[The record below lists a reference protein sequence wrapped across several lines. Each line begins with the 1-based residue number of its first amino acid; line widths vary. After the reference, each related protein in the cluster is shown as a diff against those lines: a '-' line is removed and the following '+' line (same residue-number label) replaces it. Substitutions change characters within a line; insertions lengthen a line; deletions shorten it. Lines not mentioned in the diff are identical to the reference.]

1 MSLSFSFFF
10 FLSFSFSLRLSSL
23 SHSKKKTSLTA
34 NVTSASQTLF
44 DGGHT
49 LHLIQGCPTPEAAND
64 ATSTTIQNASCGR
77 CVRGPA
83 TATQRSLEGEDEWPT
98 KARPPRGQRR
108 IPVSF
113 CRRRRRR
120 KEVSF
125 FSPPLSS
132 DDLEGKKK
140 KKDKTTQLTVD
151 PRADG
156 AGREAVAQ
164 LVDQDREHQDGPV
177 GEEGPEEVLFFFVGE
192 SNRKGKEKVSFFGEP
207 HSLREK
213 TQRKGR
219 RRFVLSSL
227 LPSIFR
233 YLPRAVDLPDHA
245 QGHDEEDEH
254 FFLVLEVLREGEKEK
269 RKVVSSSCLPSR

>member
-1 MSLSFSFFF
+1 M
-10 FLSFSFSLRLSSL
+10 
-23 SHSKKKTSLTA
+23 
-34 NVTSASQTLF
+34 
-44 DGGHT
+44 
-49 LHLIQGCPTPEAAND
+49 
-64 ATSTTIQNASCGR
+64 
-77 CVRGPA
+77 
-83 TATQRSLEGEDEWPT
+83 
-98 KARPPRGQRR
+98 
-108 IPVSF
+108 
-113 CRRRRRR
+113 
-120 KEVSF
+120 
-125 FSPPLSS
+125 
-132 DDLEGKKK
+132 
-140 KKDKTTQLTVD
+140 D

>member
-1 MSLSFSFFF
+1 
-10 FLSFSFSLRLSSL
+10 
-23 SHSKKKTSLTA
+23 
-34 NVTSASQTLF
+34 LF

-177 GEEGPEEVLFFFVGE
+177 GEEGPEEVLFFFCGRKE
-192 SNRKGKEKVSFFGEP
+192 QERKGKGESFSGNLTRLEKKPEEKEGED
-207 HSLREK
+207 
-213 TQRKGR
+213 
-219 RRFVLSSL
+219 LSSL
-227 LPSIFR
+227 LSSLPSLDTCQGLLICPTM
-233 YLPRAVDLPDHA
+233 PRATTRRTST
-245 QGHDEEDEH
+245 